1 MTCKNT
7 CKLCKNLIIS
17 TNVVFNADLGNL
29 YIQIP
34 EGSYNDDQKYCI
46 VVAQTIPADTVI
58 GAPVYIQMGTGNA
71 YPLQKKNC
79 TQATAC
85 SIRTRTKYS
94 TVVKTSAT
102 GGVFRL
108 CGDVACAPSNNLTAI
123 S

>member
-1 MTCKNT
+1 MACKNT

-17 TNVVFNADLGNL
+17 TDVTFNATLNSL

-34 EGSYNDDQKYCI
+34 VGSYNDDQKYCI
-46 VVAQTIPADTVI
+46 VIAQNIPAETTI
-58 GAPVYIQMGTGNA
+58 NAPVYIQIGTGNA

-79 TQATAC
+79 TQVTAC
-85 SIRTRTKYS
+85 AIRTRTKYS
-94 TVVKTSAT
+94 TVVKTTST

-108 CGDVACAPSNNLTAI
+108 CGDVACAPSDNLAAI